1 MDLCNFESIKMKVLA
16 NDGISKSGIKAL
28 EKGGFEVITTKV
40 AQEQVA
46 NYINTHAVS
55 VLLVRSATK
64 VRQDIIDACPG
75 LKIIGRGGVGMDNID
90 VDYARSKGVH
100 VINTP
105 ASSSE
110 SVAELVFAHLFSGV
124 RFLQDANRN
133 MPLEGDT
140 NFEGLKKAYANG
152 IELRGKTLGIIG
164 FGRIGREVAKIG
176 LGLGM
181 KVIASDKFVG
191 NAEIKVS
198 FYNGQFINV
207 DIETEPMEDIFRH
220 SDFITLHVPAQDGY
234 VIGAEEFEAMKDNV
248 GIINCSRGGVVDEV
262 ALVDALDSG
271 KVLFAGLDVF
281 EEEPTPAI
289 QVLMHPK
296 ISLTPHIGAATL
308 EAQDRIGT
316 ELADQII
323 SLLKTEKE

>member
-1 MDLCNFESIKMKVLA
+1 MKVLA

-46 NYINTHAVS
+46 NFINTNDVK
-55 VLLVRSATK
+55 VILVRSATK
-64 VRQDIIDACPG
+64 VRKDIIDACPG

-90 VDYARSKGVH
+90 VAYAREKGLH

-124 RFLQDANRN
+124 RFLHDANRN

-164 FGRIGREVAKIG
+164 FGRIGQAVAKMA

-181 KVIASDKFVG
+181 KVIAADKY
-191 NAEIKVS
+191 VS
-198 FYNGQFINV
+198 EAVIRVDFYNGQFINV
-207 DIETEPMEDIFRH
+207 EIVTESLEDVIKH

-234 VIGAEEFEAMKDNV
+234 VIDKEEFQLMKDNV
-248 GIINCSRGGVVDEV
+248 GIVNCARGGVINEV
-262 ALVDALDSG
+262 ALIEALDEG

-281 EEEPTPAI
+281 EKEPTPEI
-289 QVLMHPK
+289 QILMHPK
-296 ISLTPHIGAATL
+296 ISLTPHIGAATE

-316 ELADQII
+316 ELAEQII
-323 SLLKTEKE
+323 SLLKNN